1 MADKEPNKYNN
12 YYLVGGQLNANDKN
26 NSIEMPPKKSRDC
39 KEATIVLNSGNYIIA
54 KAEDHVAIKDDK
66 GVITTRKDG
75 KDGRG
80 KTLTGKNT
88 KSKSTRPSERKSEDN
103 SFDMI

>member
-26 NSIEMPPKKSRDC
+26 KSIEMPPKKSRNC
-39 KEATIVLNSGNYIIA
+39 KEATIALNFGNFIIA

-66 GVITTRKDG
+66 GVIITRKDG
-75 KDGRG
+75 SG
-80 KTLTGKNT
+80 KTLTEKTT
-88 KSKSTRPSERKSEDN
+88 KSKSTRTSKRRPEND

>member
-26 NSIEMPPKKSRDC
+26 KGIEMPPKKSKNC
-39 KEATIVLNSGNYIIA
+39 IPATMALNSGNFIIA
-54 KAEDHVAIKDDK
+54 KAEDHIAIKNDK
-66 GVITTRKDG
+66 GVIITRKDG
-75 KDGRG
+75 IDGKG
-80 KTLTGKNT
+80 KTLTDKQT
-88 KSKSTRPSERKSEDN
+88 KSKSTRTSRRKPEDN

>member
-26 NSIEMPPKKSRDC
+26 KSIEMPPKKSKNC
-39 KEATIVLNSGNYIIA
+39 KETTIALNSGNFIIA
-54 KAEDHVAIKDDK
+54 KAEDHVAIKDEK
-66 GVITTRKDG
+66 GVIITRKDG

-80 KTLTGKNT
+80 KTLTEKTT
-88 KSKSTRPSERKSEDN
+88 KRRPENN